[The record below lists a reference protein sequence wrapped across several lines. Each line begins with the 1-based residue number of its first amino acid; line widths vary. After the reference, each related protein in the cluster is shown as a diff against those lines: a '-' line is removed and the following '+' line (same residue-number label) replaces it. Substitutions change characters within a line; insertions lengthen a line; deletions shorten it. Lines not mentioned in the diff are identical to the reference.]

1 MAAWSALVACFV
13 ASRALEL
20 LELQIDGPPTVRVLY
35 DDACARGAVV
45 DELLD
50 HFAMSAEARARTR
63 AGMLATM
70 AERCEAGGCAAG
82 PHPCGYVFDDSW
94 HVAAA
99 VRDRAAGRA

>member
-63 AGMLATM
+63 AG
-70 AERCEAGGCAAG
+70 G
-82 PHPCGYVFDDSW
+82 PP
-94 HVAAA
+94 
-99 VRDRAAGRA
+99 GRAPGHLPFHRQAHGAGEGRQGRGARSQDRRRREALA